1 MKRLKK
7 QMETIYWSPV
17 LKVGID
23 KGKKSVIV
31 EIAEPSSAE
40 DLISSMEERPESF
53 RTTVDLPDVVVRIP
67 GITGEEEWFDRF
79 LRFFKNYIE
88 IWISEVPGL
97 ENPKVSVY
105 KEPGVFGDT
114 VSLDVRASGTLSWVG
129 GEVFLRALKR
139 VKEAIDR
146 KIYLNYVKNAVGMTL
161 EDLGLSDKVD
171 LSKVEVVPR
180 VETEGKPFGWEPPY
194 ETVLTDVSPKAR
206 HYYKTELVRIS
217 YVLDFAHV
225 SDEEFEEI
233 ERTLRAKYRLD
244 DVVSTLVSLVEK
256 YDPEIDFWMTEE
268 EIEEFEGETGESI
281 EGFSDFVGVLNEL
294 KEKFGGRMLRKQD
307 DPRSRLENLREM
319 VQNSLESKDID
330 DEMRRRLED
339 LSEEIDGL
347 STQGEITDEQVS
359 ELEEEYKEIV
369 GEGTVIRPVRPVVR
383 EMMGGNLGGLGVP
396 SSGPLPEH
404 LGTVGTGPNVIF
416 VKRLR
421 KKLIKTLRDIVRRKL
436 R

>member
-1 MKRLKK
+1 
-7 QMETIYWSPV
+7 
-17 LKVGID
+17 
-23 KGKKSVIV
+23 
-31 EIAEPSSAE
+31 
-40 DLISSMEERPESF
+40 
-53 RTTVDLPDVVVRIP
+53 
-67 GITGEEEWFDRF
+67 
-79 LRFFKNYIE
+79 
-88 IWISEVPGL
+88 
-97 ENPKVSVY
+97 
-105 KEPGVFGDT
+105 
-114 VSLDVRASGTLSWVG
+114 
-129 GEVFLRALKR
+129 
-139 VKEAIDR
+139 
-146 KIYLNYVKNAVGMTL
+146 
-161 EDLGLSDKVD
+161 
-171 LSKVEVVPR
+171 
-180 VETEGKPFGWEPPY
+180 
-194 ETVLTDVSPKAR
+194 
-206 HYYKTELVRIS
+206 
-217 YVLDFAHV
+217 
-225 SDEEFEEI
+225 
-233 ERTLRAKYRLD
+233 
-244 DVVSTLVSLVEK
+244 
-256 YDPEIDFWMTEE
+256 
-268 EIEEFEGETGESI
+268 
-281 EGFSDFVGVLNEL
+281 VLNEL